1 MVIQVLPSQIRDQ
14 IAAGEVVERPAS
26 VVKEL
31 VENSLDAGATKITVT
46 LEQGGKKLIEV
57 RDNGDGMSESDT
69 EKAVLRH
76 ATSKI
81 TSIDDLFAI
90 QSFGFRGEALAAMAS
105 VSHFSIT
112 SRRQGDD
119 EATEVSVR
127 AGGQKTVQRVAA
139 GKGTTVRV
147 ENLFYPTP
155 ARLQYLKTDATEY
168 RAILKEIN
176 GFALTNPEVDFTV
189 IKDEKTTIDLPRTD
203 HKSRVEKILRIKG
216 ALIELNRQSTVNRGV
231 NVTGYVCA
239 PGECARSKN
248 QQWIFVNNRR
258 IEDHKL
264 AYAVREAYVQSCGIE
279 KHLQP
284 VFCLFLELDPLLVD
298 VNVHPRKLEVKFAEP
313 GDVFS
318 AVKSTVMESLRSF
331 SMGQNEMAGVVR
343 SFAQFKASGS
353 PARLKVPA
361 VPTAPSFGFGQR
373 YQAEKRDITSWAPG
387 TSPGQAPNSPALQPS
402 NPQTGLKVICQLEK
416 KYILASSDQG
426 IFFFDQH
433 ALHERQR
440 FEVFWQEY
448 KEQVESGE
456 QRAVQKLVVPQRVYL
471 SESDVS
477 LLAEQRLEL
486 QRLGLLVQFPTDN
499 CVAVLEIP
507 QLLENEDL
515 KSVFERIVAHLQNGK
530 IGENIL
536 DQIMR
541 KILEYKACRGAVMF
555 GDRLDMAEMEKLIA
569 DFDRTD
575 WKLLCP
581 HGRPNHWFV
590 PYSDLDKQFHR

>member
-1 MVIQVLPSQIRDQ
+1 MPIEVLPAQIRDQ

-26 VVKEL
+26 VIKEL
-31 VENSLDAGATKITVT
+31 VENSLDAGATHIQIEI
-46 LEQGGKKLIEV
+46 EQGGKKLIQV
-57 RDNGDGMSESDT
+57 RDNGQGMSELDT
-69 EKAVLRH
+69 EKSVLRH

-81 TSIDDLFAI
+81 SNIDDLFAI

-105 VSHFSIT
+105 VSHFTIV
-112 SRRQGDD
+112 SRQQVDD
-119 EATEVSVR
+119 EGTEVSIK
-127 AGGQKTVQRVAA
+127 AGGQKIVNQVAA
-139 GKGTTVRV
+139 PKGTTVRV

-155 ARLQYLKTDATEY
+155 ARLQYLKTDDTEY
-168 RAILKEIN
+168 RAILKEVN
-176 GFALTNPEVDFTV
+176 GFALTNPSVHFVVT
-189 IKDEKTTIDLPRTD
+189 KDGKQAVELPR
-203 HKSRVEKILRIKG
+203 VEVKDRAEQILRIKG
-216 ALIELNRQSTVNRGV
+216 SLIDLNRRTTTGRGV
-231 NVTGYVCA
+231 SITGFACA
-239 PGECARSKN
+239 PGECVRSKN
-248 QQWIFVNNRR
+248 HQWLFVNGRR

-264 AYAVREAYVQSCGIE
+264 AYAAREAYVQSCGIE

-284 VFCLFLELDPLLVD
+284 VFALFIEIDPILVD

-318 AVKSTVMESLRSF
+318 AVKATVMEGLRAF

-343 SFAQFKASGS
+343 SFARFKATGG
-353 PARLKVPA
+353 
-361 VPTAPSFGFGQR
+361 VPTAAPSFNFQGSFGQR
-373 YQAEKRDITSWAPG
+373 HSAVKQETDSWDPG
-387 TSPGQAPNSPALQPS
+387 ASPGQALNTEPIPHGPL
-402 NPQTGLKVICQLEK
+402 TVICQLEK
-416 KYILASSDQG
+416 KYILASSEQG
-426 IFFFDQH
+426 VWFFDQH

-448 KEQVESGE
+448 KEEVRSKNFEI
-456 QRAVQKLVVPQRVYL
+456 QKLLVPQRVYL
-471 SESDVS
+471 SESEVS
-477 LLAEQRLEL
+477 LLHEKQLEL
-486 QRLGLLVQFPTDN
+486 RNLGLLVQFPADN

-515 KSVFERIVAHLQNGK
+515 KSVFERIVEYLQHGQ

-555 GDRLDMAEMEKLIA
+555 GDHLDMAEMEKLIT
-569 DFDRTD
+569 DFDSTD

-590 PYSDLDKQFHR
+590 PYSDLDKRFHR

>member
-1 MVIQVLPSQIRDQ
+1 MVIQVLPANIRDQ

-31 VENSLDAGATKITVT
+31 IENSLDAGATHLVIE
-46 LEQGGKKLIEV
+46 LEQGGKKLIQV
-57 RDNGDGMSESDT
+57 RDNGNGMSESDT
-69 EKAVLRH
+69 EKSVLRH

-81 TSIDDLFAI
+81 ATIDDLFAI

-105 VSHFSIT
+105 VSHFTIT
-112 SRRQGDD
+112 SRERTAD
-119 EATEVSVR
+119 EGTEVALR
-127 AGGQKTVQRVAA
+127 AGGQKTINRVATPA
-139 GKGTTVRV
+139 GTTVRV

-155 ARLQYLKTDATEY
+155 ARLQYLKTDDTEY

-176 GFALTNPEVDFTV
+176 GFALTNPQVHFTV
-189 IKDEKTTIDLPRTD
+189 TKDGAQTLDLPRADARERTQ
-203 HKSRVEKILRIKG
+203 ELLRIKG
-216 ALIELNRQSTVNRGV
+216 VLIDISRKNSLGRGV
-231 NVTGYVCA
+231 SISGYICA
-239 PGECARSKN
+239 PGECVRNKN

-284 VFCLFLELDPLLVD
+284 VFVLFIEIDPLLVD

-313 GDVFS
+313 GEIFGI
-318 AVKSTVMESLRSF
+318 VKSTIMEGLRSF
-331 SMGQNEMAGVVR
+331 SMGQNEVAGVVR
-343 SFAQFKASGS
+343 GFAAFKAAGGQPRSSFNFS
-353 PARLKVPA
+353 PSYAQTTSQPATFADRYASATETNVPD
-361 VPTAPSFGFGQR
+361 VSSEIPENVGPLR
-373 YQAEKRDITSWAPG
+373 
-387 TSPGQAPNSPALQPS
+387 
-402 NPQTGLKVICQLEK
+402 VIQQLEK
-416 KYILASSDQG
+416 KYILAASDLG

-440 FEVFWQEY
+440 FEQFWQAY
-448 KEQVESGE
+448 KSGDNDLAT
-456 QRAVQKLVVPQRVYL
+456 QRLLVPQRVYL
-471 SESDVS
+471 SESDIS
-477 LLAEQRLEL
+477 LLHEKQSEL
-486 QRLGLLVQFPTDN
+486 AALNLVIQFPADN

-515 KSVFERIVAHLQNGK
+515 KSVFERIVEYLQNGQ

-555 GDRLDMAEMEKLIA
+555 GDHLDMTEMEKLIA

-590 PYSDLDKQFHR
+590 PYAELDKKFHR